1 METNIIAFKAAGASV
16 TNAIHYNNDLNA
28 HINIGC

>member
-16 TNAIHYNNDLNA
+16 TNVVHYNNNLNA
-28 HINIGC
+28 HINIDC